1 MEVQENGHRL
11 LQNGTR
17 QPAQELMNFDWV
29 PTQRCTAADTKFWP
43 LFNVGLDF
51 ITENNKNI
59 YINGWNMIG
68 DELKDDWESSA
79 ILQETCARSFARAR
93 NSLSSSVA
101 ALQVR
106 REPVRGDLRLPGVGG
121 GRGRPG
127 DPGDADPVHRA
138 PIKSAGALGTPALLA
153 RPSSHPAYL
162 TATRHVQIDPAV
174 PDKIFRYKYTC
185 FESASTDDLMPMP
198 ACTTSPFAIRSCERR
213 HTLAPQA
220 PNLDRNVPAH
230 RQQLHDGDDRVHRGR
245 EADRC

>member
-1 MEVQENGHRL
+1 MCRALRQALRRSRTLCCRSAWPRPRRTHHGGAPAMEVQENGHRL

-153 RPSSHPAYL
+153 RPSSHPAYRQRRD
-162 TATRHVQIDPAV
+162 TCRSIRRCRTRSSATNTRASRV
-174 PDKIFRYKYTC
+174 PPRTI
-185 FESASTDDLMPMP
+185 
-198 ACTTSPFAIRSCERR
+198 
-213 HTLAPQA
+213 
-220 PNLDRNVPAH
+220 
-230 RQQLHDGDDRVHRGR
+230 
-245 EADRC
+245 